1 MRHRELKA
9 RRLRPRTPRSHYPKL
24 QAPTC
29 KISLVHV
36 TFPQARFRAVVLTL
50 CSSSETLPH
59 QARPWETQQQE
70 LESPFEGWGSGPGP
84 LRASSE
90 GARAEQWRSPKALL
104 LLLHQLGRIHQIQI
118 PKLHQTSRC
127 EDISQSQASAA
138 GLERSGEMSKDLK
151 AENALL
157 LN

>member
-1 MRHRELKA
+1 M
-9 RRLRPRTPRSHYPKL
+9 
-24 QAPTC
+24 
-29 KISLVHV
+29 
-36 TFPQARFRAVVLTL
+36 
-50 CSSSETLPH
+50 LPH
-59 QARPWETQQQE
+59 QARSWETQQQE
-70 LESPFEGWGSGPGP
+70 LESLFEGWGSGPGP
-84 LRASSE
+84 QRASSE
-90 GARAEQWRSPKALL
+90 GARAEQWHSPKA

-118 PKLHQTSRC
+118 PKLQQTSRC